1 MKISPTILNSS
12 SALRLG
18 SVSQCALGIRE
29 GAGEGW
35 EWDPQ
40 ERGPHKRS
48 SREGSGVVFSKESSH
63 PEDLNFLNDHSFTIF
78 PFSNF
83 YRSTTYI

>member
-12 SALRLG
+12 SALGSG

-35 EWDPQ
+35 DTQDREPQ
-40 ERGPHKRS
+40 ES
-48 SREGSGVVFSKESSH
+48 SQGDQETPKGEVEFSRQSGH
-63 PEDLNFLNDHSFTIF
+63 LDDLKL
-78 PFSNF
+78 
-83 YRSTTYI
+83 